1 MASESR
7 FAPGRTVA
15 VIGAGIGGI
24 SAAAYLLKEGL
35 SVTVFER
42 ADVAGGIWH
51 FDERVPDDP
60 PYPSQLPSLAD
71 YQPSQPGEF
80 AYATPPPDSPVDG
93 ESRKD
98 DGGEALETADSTS
111 LEVRFA
117 PPGACYAGLTNNI
130 PTSILVSSLGPWP
143 EGTALEV
150 SQDQA
155 ESYIQGLS
163 RKHGVHAVTQ
173 YNMRVDEARKSPD
186 GTKWEVRTV
195 TLEWRRA
202 PAGPQLIER
211 TRQFDLLA
219 VASGHYSTPRVP
231 DFAGLREWKAAF
243 PARVTVSKQYRRPDK
258 FRGKNILV
266 IGAGVSG
273 SDICRETA
281 GIAST
286 VYQSV
291 RGGLYDTPAHL
302 LPKSTIRIGE
312 VDRFVLNDSLVEGDE
327 QQLGDDT
334 PLPGSIVLKDGT
346 VLQDIHHVVIAV
358 GYITSYP
365 FLPHL
370 QSDTVAPAD
379 AGPELLV
386 TSDGN
391 MAHNLHKDIFYIPDP
406 TLAFIG
412 VPYHAVT
419 FALFDFQAK
428 VLARVFSG
436 RAFLPARADMV
447 EEYQAKVKDRGV
459 GRKFHSLAETGREV
473 GYVKDLVD
481 WVNRDGEPLG
491 EPRIAGHEEEWVKE
505 LAVLK
510 DRLTKAWFG
519 AKPDVKAE
527 GSSLV

>member
-7 FAPGRTVA
+7 FGPGRTVA
-15 VIGAGIGGI
+15 VIGAGIGGV

-42 ADVAGGIWH
+42 ADKAGGIWH
-51 FDERVPDDP
+51 FDERVPEDP
-60 PYPSQLPSLAD
+60 PYPSQFPSFAD

-98 DGGEALETADSTS
+98 AFENADSTG

-143 EGTALEV
+143 EGTSLEI

-155 ESYIQGLS
+155 ESYIQGLG
-163 RKHGVHAVTQ
+163 RNHGVHAVTQ
-173 YNMRVDEARKSPD
+173 YNTRVDEAKKTAD
-186 GTKWEVRTV
+186 GTKWDIRTV
-195 TLEWRRA
+195 TLEKRA
-202 PAGPQLIER
+202 AGSRLIER

-231 DFAGLREWKAAF
+231 DFAGLKEWKATF
-243 PARVTVSKQYRRPDK
+243 PTRITVSKQYRRPEK
-258 FRGKNILV
+258 FKGKNLLV

-281 GIAST
+281 GIANK

-291 RGGLYDTPAHL
+291 RGGMYDTPAHL

-312 VDRFVLNDSLVEGDE
+312 VDKFVLKDSSIEGDE
-327 QQLGDDT
+327 QKLDDDDT

-346 VLQDIHHVVIAV
+346 VLEDIHHVVIAV

-370 QSDTVAPAD
+370 QSDTVAPTD

-428 VLARVFSG
+428 TLARVFSSK
-436 RAFLPARADMV
+436 AFLPTREDMV
-447 EEYQAKVKDRGV
+447 EEYQARVKDRGV

-473 GYVKDLVD
+473 DYVKDLID
-481 WVNRDGEPLG
+481 WLNRDGERLG
-491 EPRIAGHEEEWVKE
+491 EPHVPGHAEEWVKE

-510 DRLTKAWFG
+510 DRLSKAWFG
-519 AKPDVKAE
+519 AKPDAKAE
-527 GSSLV
+527 ESPE